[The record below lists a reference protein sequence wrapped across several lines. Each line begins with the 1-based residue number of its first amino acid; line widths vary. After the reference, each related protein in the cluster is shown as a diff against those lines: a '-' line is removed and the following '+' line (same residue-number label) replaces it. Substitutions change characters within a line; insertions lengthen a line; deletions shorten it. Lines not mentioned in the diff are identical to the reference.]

1 MENNLKSRRRI
12 MEKRACKRRIKR
24 LNITFS
30 DGKVEYSGISSDFSC
45 NGLFIRTRKG
55 FSEGTI
61 LTMKLESEDGKIIP
75 LTGTVKRTIKIN
87 ISGFNIS
94 SYKTSSY
101 KNGMGIQLTSI
112 SEEYNNFIKEL
123 YSTIIVR

>member
-1 MENNLKSRRRI
+1 
-12 MEKRACKRRIKR
+12 MEKRACKRKIRR

-30 DGKVEYSGISSDFSC
+30 DGNEEYSGISSDFSC

-55 FSEGTI
+55 FTEGKI
-61 LTMKLESEDGKIIP
+61 LTMKLELEDGKIIP
-75 LTGTVKRTIKIN
+75 LTGIVKRTTKIN

-101 KNGMGIQLTSI
+101 KNGMGIKLTSI
-112 SEEYNNFIKEL
+112 PEEYDNFIKEL
-123 YSTIIVR
+123 YNTFIVR